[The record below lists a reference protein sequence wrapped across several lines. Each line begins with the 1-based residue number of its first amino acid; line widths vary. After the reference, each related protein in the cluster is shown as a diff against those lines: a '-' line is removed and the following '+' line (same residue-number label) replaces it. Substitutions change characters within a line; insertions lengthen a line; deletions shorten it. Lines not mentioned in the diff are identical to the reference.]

1 MDRLTEK
8 HAEEEGNQQ
17 KTFVSSRE
25 MLRRNRESNSSSNG
39 SMEVGKNVANMSTEE
54 KRRKLEELM
63 SADGGEELC
72 RMLPELIKI
81 QRLNKE
87 DEAKLMEIR
96 NASLRRIVAGY
107 QSVFLGRTTTAA
119 GNTVMMDITN
129 MQGGGNVVIMQQ

>member
-54 KRRKLEELM
+54 KRRRLEEMM

-87 DEAKLMEIR
+87 DEATLMEIR

-107 QSVFLGRTTTAA
+107 RSVLGRTTTA

>member
-54 KRRKLEELM
+54 KRRRLEELM

-107 QSVFLGRTTTAA
+107 RSVLGRTTTA

>member
-54 KRRKLEELM
+54 KRRRLEELM

-87 DEAKLMEIR
+87 DEATLMEIR

-107 QSVFLGRTTTAA
+107 RSVLGRTTTA

>member
-1 MDRLTEK
+1 
-8 HAEEEGNQQ
+8 
-17 KTFVSSRE
+17 
-25 MLRRNRESNSSSNG
+25 
-39 SMEVGKNVANMSTEE
+39 MEVGKNVANMSTEE

-81 QRLNKE
+81 QRLIKE
-87 DEAKLMEIR
+87 DEATLMEIR

-107 QSVFLGRTTTAA
+107 RSVFLGRTTTAA

-129 MQGGGNVVIMQQ
+129 MQGVEML

>member
-87 DEAKLMEIR
+87 DEATLMEIR

-107 QSVFLGRTTTAA
+107 RSVLGRTTTAA

>member
-81 QRLNKE
+81 QRLSKE
-87 DEAKLMEIR
+87 DEATLMEIR

-107 QSVFLGRTTTAA
+107 RSVLGRTTTA

>member
-1 MDRLTEK
+1 
-8 HAEEEGNQQ
+8 
-17 KTFVSSRE
+17 

-87 DEAKLMEIR
+87 DEATLMEIR

>member
-1 MDRLTEK
+1 M
-8 HAEEEGNQQ
+8 
-17 KTFVSSRE
+17 SSRE
-25 MLRRNRESNSSSNG
+25 MLRRNRESNSSNNG
-39 SMEVGKNVANMSTEE
+39 SMEVGKNVVNVVVANMSTEE
-54 KRRKLEELM
+54 KRRRLEEMM

-81 QRLNKE
+81 QRLSKE
-87 DEAKLMEIR
+87 DEATLMEIR

-107 QSVFLGRTTTAA
+107 RSVLGRTTTA

>member
-107 QSVFLGRTTTAA
+107 RSVLGRTTTA

>member
-1 MDRLTEK
+1 
-8 HAEEEGNQQ
+8 
-17 KTFVSSRE
+17 

-54 KRRKLEELM
+54 KRRRLEELM

-87 DEAKLMEIR
+87 DEATLMEIR

-107 QSVFLGRTTTAA
+107 RSVLGRTTTA

>member
-1 MDRLTEK
+1 
-8 HAEEEGNQQ
+8 
-17 KTFVSSRE
+17 

-54 KRRKLEELM
+54 KRRRLEELM

-87 DEAKLMEIR
+87 DEATLMEIR
-96 NASLRRIVAGY
+96 NASLKRIVAGY
-107 QSVFLGRTTTAA
+107 RSVLGRTTPA